1 MKKTVAL
8 LLSGIIFLSFFGCSG
23 QENSPESSATA
34 DEAAQTSGADET
46 TISAVTDVEYSD
58 KTQTIGSEI
67 LGYMD
72 IPDNF
77 SALPTEGTRSDLQYA
92 DPTGTTVFTLN
103 IISSGVSSTAAV
115 TSIETNFKNLG
126 AQDVAVDFNGFVGD
140 LDAIQIGCTFP
151 NEKKNATVL
160 LVPSLDRI
168 NYLAVEYPVGDTKA
182 VQYLQTWT
190 QKNKKS

>member
-1 MKKTVAL
+1 MKKPFAL
-8 LLSGIIFLSFFGCSG
+8 LISAVLFLSFFGCSG
-23 QENSPESSATA
+23 QENSSQSSATA
-34 DEAAQTSGADET
+34 DEAQSSNSAET
-46 TISAVTDVEYSD
+46 TIAAAIDVEYSD

-67 LGYMD
+67 FGYME

-77 SALPTEGTRSDLQYA
+77 TALPTEGTRSDLQYA
-92 DPTGTTVFTLN
+92 DPTGTTVYTLN
-103 IISSGVSSTAAV
+103 IISSGVTPSAAV

-151 NEKKNATVL
+151 AEKKNATVL

-168 NYLAVEYPVGDTKA
+168 NYIAAEYPVGDTKA

>member
-1 MKKTVAL
+1 MKKPFAL
-8 LLSGIIFLSFFGCSG
+8 LISAVLFLSFFGCSG
-23 QENSPESSATA
+23 QENSSQSSATA
-34 DEAAQTSGADET
+34 DEAQSSNAAET
-46 TISAVTDVEYSD
+46 TIAAAIDVEYSD

-67 LGYMD
+67 FGYME

-77 SALPTEGTRSDLQYA
+77 TALPTEGTRSDLQYA
-92 DPTGTTVFTLN
+92 DPTGTTVYTLN
-103 IISSGVSSTAAV
+103 IISSGVTPSAAV

-151 NEKKNATVL
+151 AEKKNATVL

-168 NYLAVEYPVGDTKA
+168 NYIAAEYPVGDTKA

>member
-1 MKKTVAL
+1 MKKPFAL
-8 LLSGIIFLSFFGCSG
+8 LISAVLFLSFFGCSG
-23 QENSPESSATA
+23 QEKSSQSSATA
-34 DEAAQTSGADET
+34 DEAQSSNAAET
-46 TISAVTDVEYSD
+46 TIAAAIDVEYSD

-67 LGYMD
+67 FGYME

-77 SALPTEGTRSDLQYA
+77 TALPTEGTRSDLQYA
-92 DPTGTTVFTLN
+92 DPTGTTVYTLN
-103 IISSGVSSTAAV
+103 IISSGVTPSAAV

-151 NEKKNATVL
+151 AEKKNATVL

-168 NYLAVEYPVGDTKA
+168 NYIAAEYPVGDTKA

>member
-1 MKKTVAL
+1 MKKPFAL
-8 LLSGIIFLSFFGCSG
+8 LISAVLFLSFFGCSG
-23 QENSPESSATA
+23 QENSSQSSATA
-34 DEAAQTSGADET
+34 DEAQSSNAAET
-46 TISAVTDVEYSD
+46 TIAATIDVEYSD
-58 KTQTIGSEI
+58 KNQTIGSEI
-67 LGYMD
+67 FGYME

-77 SALPTEGTRSDLQYA
+77 TALPTEGTRSDLQYA
-92 DPTGTTVFTLN
+92 DPTGTTVYTLN
-103 IISSGVSSTAAV
+103 IISSGVTPSAAV

-151 NEKKNATVL
+151 AEKKSATVL

-168 NYLAVEYPVGDTKA
+168 NYIAAEYPVGDTKA
-182 VQYLQTWT
+182 VQYLQSWT

>member
-1 MKKTVAL
+1 MKKPFAL
-8 LLSGIIFLSFFGCSG
+8 LISAVLFLSFFGCSG
-23 QENSPESSATA
+23 QENSSQSSATA
-34 DEAAQTSGADET
+34 DEAQSSNAAET
-46 TISAVTDVEYSD
+46 TIAAAIDVEYSD

-67 LGYMD
+67 FGYME

-77 SALPTEGTRSDLQYA
+77 TALPTEGTRSDLQYA
-92 DPTGTTVFTLN
+92 DPTGTTVYTLN
-103 IISSGVSSTAAV
+103 IISSGVTPSAAV
-115 TSIETNFKNLG
+115 TSIETNFKSLG

-151 NEKKNATVL
+151 AEKKNATVL

-168 NYLAVEYPVGDTKA
+168 NYIAAEYPVGDTKA

-190 QKNKKS
+190 QKNKKVN

>member
-1 MKKTVAL
+1 MKKPFAL
-8 LLSGIIFLSFFGCSG
+8 LISAVLFLSFFGCSG
-23 QENSPESSATA
+23 QENSSQSSATA
-34 DEAAQTSGADET
+34 DEAQSSNAAET
-46 TISAVTDVEYSD
+46 TIAAAIDVEYSD
-58 KTQTIGSEI
+58 KNQTIGSEI
-67 LGYMD
+67 FGYME

-77 SALPTEGTRSDLQYA
+77 TALPTEGTRSDLQYA
-92 DPTGTTVFTLN
+92 DPTGTTVYTLN
-103 IISSGVSSTAAV
+103 IISSGVTPSAAV

-151 NEKKNATVL
+151 AEKKNATVL

-168 NYLAVEYPVGDTKA
+168 NYIAAEYPVGDTKA

>member
-1 MKKTVAL
+1 MKKPFAL
-8 LLSGIIFLSFFGCSG
+8 LISAVLFLSFFGCSG
-23 QENSPESSATA
+23 QENSSQSSATA
-34 DEAAQTSGADET
+34 DEAQSSNAAET
-46 TISAVTDVEYSD
+46 TIAAAIDVEYSD

-67 LGYMD
+67 FGYME

-77 SALPTEGTRSDLQYA
+77 TALPTEGTRSDLQYA
-92 DPTGTTVFTLN
+92 DPTGTTVYTLN
-103 IISSGVSSTAAV
+103 IISSGITPSAAV
-115 TSIETNFKNLG
+115 ASIETNFKNLG

-151 NEKKNATVL
+151 AEKKNATVL

-168 NYLAVEYPVGDTKA
+168 NYIAAEYSVGDTKA

>member
-1 MKKTVAL
+1 MKKPFAL
-8 LLSGIIFLSFFGCSG
+8 LISAVLFLSFFGCSG
-23 QENSPESSATA
+23 QENSSQSSATA
-34 DEAAQTSGADET
+34 DEAQSSNAAET
-46 TISAVTDVEYSD
+46 TIAAAIDVEYSD

-67 LGYMD
+67 FGYME

-77 SALPTEGTRSDLQYA
+77 TALPTEGTRSDLQYA
-92 DPTGTTVFTLN
+92 DPTGTTVYTLN
-103 IISSGVSSTAAV
+103 IISSGVTPSAAV

-151 NEKKNATVL
+151 TEKKNATVL

-168 NYLAVEYPVGDTKA
+168 NYIAAEYPVGDTKA

-190 QKNKKS
+190 QKINVW

>member
-1 MKKTVAL
+1 MKKPFAL
-8 LLSGIIFLSFFGCSG
+8 LISAVLFLSFFGCSG
-23 QENSPESSATA
+23 QENSSQSSATA
-34 DEAAQTSGADET
+34 DEAQSSNAAET
-46 TISAVTDVEYSD
+46 TIAAAIDVEYSD

-67 LGYMD
+67 FGYME

-77 SALPTEGTRSDLQYA
+77 TALPTEGTRSDLQYA
-92 DPTGTTVFTLN
+92 DPTGTTVYTLN
-103 IISSGVSSTAAV
+103 IISSGVTPSAAV

-151 NEKKNATVL
+151 AEKKNATVL

-168 NYLAVEYPVGDTKA
+168 NYIAAEYPVGDTKA

-190 QKNKKS
+190 QKNKKI

>member
-1 MKKTVAL
+1 MKKPFAL
-8 LLSGIIFLSFFGCSG
+8 LISAVLFLSFFGCSG
-23 QENSPESSATA
+23 QENSSQSSATA
-34 DEAAQTSGADET
+34 DEAQSSNAAET
-46 TISAVTDVEYSD
+46 TIAAAIDVEYSD

-67 LGYMD
+67 FGYME

-77 SALPTEGTRSDLQYA
+77 TALPTEGTRSDLQYA
-92 DPTGTTVFTLN
+92 DPTGTTVYTLN
-103 IISSGVSSTAAV
+103 IISSGVTPSAAV
-115 TSIETNFKNLG
+115 TSIETNFKSLG

-151 NEKKNATVL
+151 AEKKNATVL

-168 NYLAVEYPVGDTKA
+168 NYIAAEYPVGDTKA

>member
-1 MKKTVAL
+1 MKKPFAL
-8 LLSGIIFLSFFGCSG
+8 LISAVLFLSFFGCSG
-23 QENSPESSATA
+23 QENSSQSSATA
-34 DEAAQTSGADET
+34 DEAQSSNAAET
-46 TISAVTDVEYSD
+46 TIAAAIDVEYSD

-67 LGYMD
+67 FGYME

-77 SALPTEGTRSDLQYA
+77 TALPTEGTRSDLQYA
-92 DPTGTTVFTLN
+92 DPTGTTVYTLN
-103 IISSGVSSTAAV
+103 IISSGITPSAAV

-151 NEKKNATVL
+151 AEKKNATVL

-168 NYLAVEYPVGDTKA
+168 NYIAAEYSVGDTKA